1 MTASPPLSHP
11 PKRKKHFLVMAL
23 LFMAIGGGLIALFL
37 GRLTF
42 LGEFLPSTSGITNN
56 QPDAQINMVVTYKM
70 REPLEV
76 VLNSGN
82 DNRVYL
88 KLKLSFKLG
97 REQDLPFI
105 VNLEPVIRDSLITY
119 LQELRPEELEGSRG
133 MFLLREE
140 MLFRVNKI
148 TSAVR
153 VSDVYITDIQ
163 LQ

>member
-1 MTASPPLSHP
+1 MTASPPVAQP

-56 QPDAQINMVVTYKM
+56 QQDAQINMVITYKM

-76 VLNSGN
+76 VLNSGD

-88 KLKLSFKLG
+88 KLKLSFKLS

-119 LQELRPEELEGSRG
+119 LQELRPEELQGSRG
-133 MFLLREE
+133 IFLLREE

-153 VSDVYITDIQ
+153 VSDVYITDMQ